1 MFVPKKSR
9 IFVTVKGK
17 GDVKGKAPG
26 LHLSTLSGATKK
38 FCSMAKVVNN
48 SRICKAT
55 IFVGLNDKESK
66 LQEISTLE
74 AAKYLQRE
82 IAKEFEGGTI
92 SEATGIYRHQ
102 DGTGF
107 VVENTLK
114 VEILFFDSSKE
125 EARRAVIPFINRVKD
140 FLNQETVALQLEE
153 IESELV

>member
-1 MFVPKKSR
+1 MFVPKKR
-9 IFVTVKGK
+9 VIFVTVKGK
-17 GDVKGKAPG
+17 GDGKGKAPG
-26 LHLSTLSGATKK
+26 LHLSTLSGAQKIV
-38 FCSMAKVVNN
+38 MAKVVNN

-82 IAKEFEGGTI
+82 IVKEFEGGTI

-114 VEILFFDSSKE
+114 VEILFFGSSKE
-125 EARRAVIPFINRVKD
+125 EARKALIPFINRVKD
-140 FLNQETVALQLEE
+140 FLNQETAALQLEE
-153 IESELV
+153 IESELI

>member
-1 MFVPKKSR
+1 MFVPKKR
-9 IFVTVKGK
+9 VIFVTVKRK
-17 GDVKGKAPG
+17 GDEIGKAPG
-26 LHLSTLSGATKK
+26 LHLSTLNPGQLKIYV
-38 FCSMAKVVNN
+38 MAKVVNN

-66 LQEISTLE
+66 LQEVTTLD
-74 AAKYLQRE
+74 AAKFIQRE
-82 IAKEFEGGTI
+82 IVKEFEGGTI

-114 VEILFFDSSKE
+114 IEILFFGSSKE
-125 EARRAVIPFINRVKD
+125 EARRAVVPFINRVKD

-153 IESELV
+153 IESELI

>member
-1 MFVPKKSR
+1 MFVPKKSC

-66 LQEISTLE
+66 LQEE
-74 AAKYLQRE
+74 AAKYLQR
-82 IAKEFEGGTI
+82 A
-92 SEATGIYRHQ
+92 A
-102 DGTGF
+102 
-107 VVENTLK
+107 
-114 VEILFFDSSKE
+114 
-125 EARRAVIPFINRVKD
+125 IPFINRVKD

>member
-1 MFVPKKSR
+1 
-9 IFVTVKGK
+9 
-17 GDVKGKAPG
+17 
-26 LHLSTLSGATKK
+26 
-38 FCSMAKVVNN
+38 MAKVVNN

-55 IFVGLNDKESK
+55 IFVGLNDKGSK

-82 IAKEFEGGTI
+82 IVKEFEGGTI

-114 VEILFFDSSKE
+114 VEILFFGSSKE
-125 EARRAVIPFINRVKD
+125 EARRAVLPFINNIKI
-140 FLNQETVALQLEE
+140 FLNQETMALQLEE
-153 IESELV
+153 IESELI

>member
-1 MFVPKKSR
+1 
-9 IFVTVKGK
+9 
-17 GDVKGKAPG
+17 
-26 LHLSTLSGATKK
+26 
-38 FCSMAKVVNN
+38 MAKVVNN

-82 IAKEFEGGTI
+82 IVKEFEGGTI

-114 VEILFFDSSKE
+114 E
-125 EARRAVIPFINRVKD
+125 EARKAVIPFINRVKD
-140 FLNQETVALQLEE
+140 FLNQETAALQLEE
-153 IESELV
+153 IESDLI

>member
-1 MFVPKKSR
+1 M
-9 IFVTVKGK
+9 TV
-17 GDVKGKAPG
+17 KAPG
-26 LHLSTLSGATKK
+26 LHLSTLIRGNQK

-48 SRICKAT
+48 PTICKAT
-55 IFVGLNDKESK
+55 IFVGLNDKETK

-74 AAKYLQRE
+74 AAKFIQRE
-82 IAKEFEGGTI
+82 IVKEFEGGTI

-114 VEILFFDSSKE
+114 IEVLFFRASKDQAR
-125 EARRAVIPFINRVKD
+125 EAVLPFINRVKD

-153 IESELV
+153 IESELI

>member
-1 MFVPKKSR
+1 MFVPKKR
-9 IFVTVKGK
+9 VIFVTVKRK
-17 GDVKGKAPG
+17 GDDKGKAPG
-26 LHLSTLSGATKK
+26 LHLSTLSRGTEKK
-38 FCSMAKVVNN
+38 VMAKVVNN

-82 IAKEFEGGTI
+82 IVKEFEGGTI

-114 VEILFFDSSKE
+114 VEILFFGSSKE

-140 FLNQETVALQLEE
+140 FLNQETAALQLEE
-153 IESELV
+153 IESELI